1 MFLTCRKPIFWL
13 ISGTTQSVTN
23 FKPIKN
29 WPKSNAKNAFMYTS
43 KNAPKTYC
51 NSILFAFLFSSNR
64 VGHYPKSNFLGT
76 HIQNHLDMGQIWILR
91 QALTFCAKIFP
102 IHHYYFPPLF
112 FLVYIYEYCGGQFV
126 LCVMSHI
133 CQQFF

>member
-1 MFLTCRKPIFWL
+1 MGFFSKFCNASFLQCIPLLEGKYTKKWIKNGEKTVLFLTCSKPIFWL

-76 HIQNHLDMGQIWILR
+76 HIQNHLDMG
-91 QALTFCAKIFP
+91 
-102 IHHYYFPPLF
+102 
-112 FLVYIYEYCGGQFV
+112 
-126 LCVMSHI
+126 
-133 CQQFF
+133 